1 MARGIVAVTGASGFV
16 GTPLIQALRD
26 AGWAVRALVRST
38 DKLDRLRAT
47 GCEAALADV
56 RDRPSLERALA
67 GCAAAVHLVAILRES
82 GGATYDSVNRQGSAN
97 VAAAAKTVGVDR
109 LVFLSAL
116 GAGPSS
122 TRYLRSKWAGE
133 EEVRRSGIRH
143 VIFRPS
149 LIIGPNGGAARQFAG
164 VVRYGPWYPLQ
175 LMLGGDRLFAAL
187 GGLAPVIP
195 VLGSGRTHFMPVDR
209 DDVFAAVLQSLERGD
224 VLGET
229 FEIGGP
235 DVVTYDQIMD
245 AVAGTLRLRRWKIHL
260 PAAPAGMLVHLLS
273 LLPNPPI
280 TRDEFQTLQI
290 DNMCDNTKVVRTFD
304 LRLRPFAESIR
315 GALRNE
321 RGSWWSKAGS
331 RAPS

>member
-1 MARGIVAVTGASGFV
+1 MVAVTGASGFV
-16 GTPLIQALRD
+16 GTPLTQALRD
-26 AGWAVRALVRST
+26 AGWTVRAVVRST
-38 DKLDRLRAT
+38 DALVRLRAM
-47 GCEAALADV
+47 GYEGALADI

-82 GGATYDSVNRQGSAN
+82 DRATYDSVNRQGSAN
-97 VAAAAKTVGVDR
+97 VAAAARAVGVDR
-109 LVFLSAL
+109 LVLLSAL

-122 TRYLRSKWAGE
+122 TQYLRSKWAGE

-149 LIIGPNGGAARQFAG
+149 FIIGPNGGAARQFAD

-187 GGLAPVIP
+187 GGLAPIIP
-195 VLGSGRTHFMPVDR
+195 VLGSGRTRFMPVDR

-229 FEIGGP
+229 YEIGGP

-245 AVAGTLRLRRWKIHL
+245 TVAETLRLRRWKIHL
-260 PAAPAGMLVHLLS
+260 PAGPAGMLVRLFS
-273 LLPNPPI
+273 LFPNPPI
-280 TRDEFQTLQI
+280 TRDEFQTLGI
-290 DNMCDNTKVVRTFD
+290 DNVCDNTKVVRTFH
-304 LRLRPFAESIR
+304 LTLRPFADSMR

-321 RGSWWSKAGS
+321 GRSRWTKAGS
-331 RAPS
+331 RVPS